1 MYSRWSGLADLSFL
15 CFFFIFWTDVVL
27 PSLPFNPDQ
36 RWMIPMMVSDRSI
49 NPIGG
54 RVWVCVGTD
63 VVPEG
68 QKAGWSSFIKVSL
81 PPASLVTR
89 NKKTA
94 KKKNH
99 GQPFPP
105 FQTLAV
111 PG

>member
-1 MYSRWSGLADLSFL
+1 
-15 CFFFIFWTDVVL
+15 
-27 PSLPFNPDQ
+27 
-36 RWMIPMMVSDRSI
+36 MIPMMVSDRSI

-68 QKAGWSSFIKVSL
+68 QKAGWSSFIKVSSRV
-81 PPASLVTR
+81 AF
-89 NKKTA
+89 NKEETV
-94 KKKNH
+94 KKKKH

-105 FQTLAV
+105 LQTLAV